1 MLGRNVP
8 LQSRENLTASKTS
21 TQDINV
27 DKLKRVHQPKTL
39 HITFL
44 KLTSLS
50 LSLSA
55 TFEINGNKHNLFL
68 KDVKQHRT
76 DFSKEI
82 NKCGTQKTAFGI
94 FDPLSN

>member
-1 MLGRNVP
+1 MRD
-8 LQSRENLTASKTS
+8 Q
-21 TQDINV
+21 QDIDV
-27 DKLKRVHQPKTL
+27 DKLKRDPLPL

-44 KLTSLS
+44 TDFS

-55 TFEINGNKHNLFL
+55 AFEINGNKHNLFL

>member
-1 MLGRNVP
+1 MLYSP
-8 LQSRENLTASKTS
+8 PPYLQ
-21 TQDINV
+21 
-27 DKLKRVHQPKTL
+27 
-39 HITFL
+39 ITFL
-44 KLTSLS
+44 TDSTLS

-55 TFEINGNKHNLFL
+55 AFEINGNKHNLFL

-76 DFSKEI
+76 DFGKEI